1 MAEMLR
7 IVIVGGGIVGLATAY
22 QLAKVRPASRII
34 VLEKE
39 NEVAAHQTGR
49 NSGVIHSGIYYKPG
63 SAKALTCRRGRE
75 ALMGFCRDQGIAYDL
90 CGKVIVAVDD
100 SELAGLFGLARRA
113 QENGIEAELLTR
125 GGLRRR
131 EPYIEGRQALYIKDA
146 GIVDYR
152 LVSQKLAE
160 VSCAD
165 IRLGVKVLAVES
177 RDGASLVRTDA
188 TEFAAD
194 VVINCA
200 GLHSDRVYR
209 RSGGDPQVSVVPFK
223 GEYYV
228 LTASAEHF
236 CQGLVYPVPDPNFPF
251 LGVHL
256 TPMIGGGVE
265 AGPNAVLAWGREAY
279 GRFEVNGSDLWET
292 LTYPGFWRLAA
303 RHWKA
308 GAEEMWR
315 SLSKRAFVVALQR
328 LCPEIREHHLKP
340 APSGIRAQAVRRD
353 GALEDDFL
361 IERHGRCLHVL
372 NAPSPAATASLA
384 IGQHIAEMIQ

>member
-1 MAEMLR
+1 MVER
-7 IVIVGGGIVGLATAY
+7 VVIIGGGIVGLATAY
-22 QLAKVRPASRII
+22 QLTKARPQSVVT

-39 NEVAAHQTGR
+39 NELAAHQTGR

-63 SAKALTCRRGRE
+63 SAKASTCRRGRE
-75 ALMGFCRDQGIAYDL
+75 ALMSFCREQGVAYEL

-100 SELAGLFGLARRA
+100 SELPGLWALARRA
-113 QENGIEAELLTR
+113 EENGIEIEILDR
-125 GGLRRR
+125 EGLRRR
-131 EPYIEGRQALYIKDA
+131 EPHIEGRQALYIKDA

-160 VSCAD
+160 AAGVD
-165 IRLGVKVLAVES
+165 LRLGVQVHAV
-177 RDGASLVRTDA
+177 DLQNQTSLVRTESA
-188 TEFAAD
+188 VIQAD
-194 VVINCA
+194 IVINCA
-200 GLHSDRVYR
+200 GLHSDRVCR
-209 RSGGDPQVSVVPFK
+209 RSGGQPRVSVIPFK

-228 LTASAEHF
+228 LGPSAEHL
-236 CQGLVYPVPDPNFPF
+236 CRGLVYPVPDPNFPF

-279 GRFEVNGSDLWET
+279 GSFEINCNDLRET
-292 LTYPGFWRLAA
+292 LSYPGFWRLAA
-303 RHWKA
+303 RHWRA

-315 SLSKRAFVVALQR
+315 SLSKRAFVSALQR

-353 GALEDDFL
+353 GTLEDDFL
-361 IERHGRCLHVL
+361 IERQGRCLHLL

-384 IGQHIAEMIQ
+384 IAEQIVAML